1 MSLILGSR
9 FLNAFFHQFGSCII
23 FCLIRQISSFLLV
36 TECRS
41 REFADKFVAVF
52 RILIYCSLSL
62 LQRHHGHRFILRIR
76 QSRADGGFAK
86 CCVKTRKTG
95 YRQLLGVVGVDGR
108 NLTIAVHQTDYLA
121 VLVGKRT
128 TYCIFGS
135 TIREDVI
142 VVRSLEL
149 LYAAD
154 VLLLVSRL
162 LDRIRNQPDLVAS
175 SRFLGCDRG
184 SNCRGVDAEFSHIIE
199 FIGSHDGLNRNRFA
213 GSVNNAC
220 LYSSDKWFEGTDSRS
235 LVVDKNTL
243 GRGDNVAFLIESSQ
257 GENALSQFLDRTR
270 LGIEGRCSEH
280 QSHHDHIYF
289 FHNLIFVACAY

>member
-1 MSLILGSR
+1 M
-9 FLNAFFHQFGSCII
+9 
-23 FCLIRQISSFLLV
+23 
-36 TECRS
+36 
-41 REFADKFVAVF
+41 
-52 RILIYCSLSL
+52 
-62 LQRHHGHRFILRIR
+62 
-76 QSRADGGFAK
+76 
-86 CCVKTRKTG
+86 
-95 YRQLLGVVGVDGR
+95 LGVVGVDGR
-108 NLTIAVHQTDYLA
+108 NLTIAVHQTDDLA

-175 SRFLGCDRG
+175 SRFLGCNRG
-184 SNCRGVDAEFSHIIE
+184 SNCRGVDAEFSHIVE
-199 FIGSHDGLNRNRFA
+199 LVGSHDGLNRNRFA
-213 GSVNNAC
+213 GSVNNAS
-220 LYSSDKWFEGTDSRS
+220 LYSSDKWLKGADSRS
-235 LVVDKNTL
+235 LVVNKNTL

-289 FHNLIFVACAY
+289 FHNLICVACAY